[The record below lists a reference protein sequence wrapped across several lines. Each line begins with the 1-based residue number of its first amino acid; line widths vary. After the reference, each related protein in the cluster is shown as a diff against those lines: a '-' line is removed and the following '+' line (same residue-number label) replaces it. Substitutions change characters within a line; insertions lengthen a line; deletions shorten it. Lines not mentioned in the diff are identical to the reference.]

1 MKGYISGILLF
12 LSLVSAAQEE
22 KIKWLTIEEAET
34 AYTKQPKPMIIDV
47 YTDWCGWCRQ
57 MDRTTYVHPSVVT
70 FVNKFFYPV
79 KVNAESADTLR
90 FRGKVYP
97 PVKNGARYISTLAAE
112 MLKGKMSYPTTVFLF
127 DKENVDLVV
136 PGYLDVTKMESFLI
150 YFTENVYLS
159 TPVNDFITDFEEVF
173 KPGAETDGKQPEPY
187 WTTFEELETERQ
199 EKGKKILL
207 YLSASWSNSSK
218 MMERLVFPDSTFSE
232 IARKYYYCLHLDVQS
247 QDTLT
252 FMTHRF
258 ANAGKEN
265 SNLHQLAIA
274 LSDKILRVPSI
285 YIFDEDGKLMERLYF
300 YLDRG
305 RGNMILDYIGSDT
318 YKDMSWADYVKVK
331 NKEGF

>member
-1 MKGYISGILLF
+1 MKWYIAGILLF
-12 LSLVSAAQEE
+12 GSLGAAAQEE
-22 KIKWLTIEEAET
+22 KIEWLTIEEAEA

-47 YTDWCGWCRQ
+47 YTDWCGWCKH

-79 KVNAESADTLR
+79 KVNAESADTLH
-90 FRGKVYP
+90 FRGKEYP
-97 PVKNGARYISTLAAE
+97 PVKNGVRYISTLAAE

-173 KPGAETDGKQPEPY
+173 KAGAEMEEQPEPY
-187 WTTFEELETERQ
+187 WTSFEKLETERQ

-258 ANAGKEN
+258 VNAGKEN

-318 YKDMSWADYVKVK
+318 YKDMSWTDYVKVK